1 MVVSQMDLPTLE
13 AGLRGDVLL
22 ARPSRETAEALAVN
36 AVEGVPRI
44 SMWTVLTVPFT
55 RFSHRK

>member
-1 MVVSQMDLPTLE
+1 MVVSQKDLPTLE

-36 AVEGVPRI
+36 AVEGVPRF
-44 SMWTVLTVPFT
+44 SLWTMLTIPFT
-55 RFSHRK
+55 RFSHK